1 MKKKV
6 LAVLLT
12 LALAFAMAGCGGGSG
27 SSKEAPAVSDEG
39 KEAET
44 PETPE
49 NTEAAEDTETPE
61 ASPVENQEEAQGAV
75 YAELAPLMTYEEF
88 TAAQAGSPVTV
99 ESYVQVM
106 SNYDEH
112 LSAVTMYAQDE
123 EGAYLVCDL
132 PITKEQ
138 YDNLEIGQKIRVS
151 GEKNEE
157 AGEARIINATW
168 MTADGSYAAEAD
180 DVTDLLGKD
189 NLAAYKNHLVSFRGL
204 KSVDTEDAGGDLLR
218 FFYGPDG
225 NGDPGDDLYFSAEKD
240 GNTCLF
246 KVESDLCGEG
256 TPVYDKVT
264 YVEEDAVIDLVGILY
279 DTEEGIPLITD
290 MAILE

>member
-6 LAVLLT
+6 LSVLLT
-12 LALAFAMAGCGGGSG
+12 VALAFTMAGCGGGS
-27 SSKEAPAVSDEG
+27 SASKEPAAADSG
-39 KEAET
+39 KEEAET
-44 PETPE
+44 PE
-49 NTEAAEDTETPE
+49 NTEDTETPE
-61 ASPVENQEEAQGAV
+61 ASPVENQEDPLDTV
-75 YAELAPLMTYEEF
+75 YEELAPLMTYEEF
-88 TAAQAGSPVTV
+88 TAAQAGSPVTI
-99 ESYVQVM
+99 ESCVQVIN
-106 SNYDEH
+106 NYDEQ
-112 LSAVTMYAQDE
+112 LSAVTLYAQDE

-132 PITKEQ
+132 PITEAQ

-157 AGEARIINATW
+157 AGEVRIINATW
-168 MTADGSYAAEAD
+168 MIADGSYAAEAD

-189 NLAAYKNHLVSFRGL
+189 ELAAYKNHLVSFKGL

-240 GNTCLF
+240 GNTYLF

-256 TPVYDKVT
+256 TAVYDKVT
-264 YVEEDAVIDLVGILY
+264 YVEEDSVIDLVGILY
-279 DTEEGIPLITD
+279 DTEEGLPLITD